1 MDNKETRATLGHK
14 TQNEERKNQKQTKQN
29 KKQQKTIQK
38 VKEIT
43 DQKKQQF
50 ALYSCILIPLY
61 CLSFELRLPV
71 IPLVYLS
78 FSVRSELQL
87 ICIILLILFKNQFLS
102 IIFYIFI

>member
-43 DQKKQQF
+43 DQKSNN
-50 ALYSCILIPLY
+50 LPCI
-61 CLSFELRLPV
+61 PV
-71 IPLVYLS
+71 
-78 FSVRSELQL
+78 F
-87 ICIILLILFKNQFLS
+87 
-102 IIFYIFI
+102 